1 MIKRTA
7 LIFILLFGFTS
18 CKIET
23 NTPKVKPTPFDREGY
38 FQEMTASKPKNKLT
52 ESSSPK
58 KDTLSILPQ
67 KEIIADTIRLKF
79 TYGKVKI
86 DTVKTAEKALVFV
99 LDSDT
104 ARKLKIEISSQDSL
118 NNLVISQIINST
130 NQIEGPF
137 DLKTVYEIKEKGEHK
152 IVVSKGPESKDWSGK
167 FSFSAQLNW

>member
-38 FQEMTASKPKNKLT
+38 FQEMTASKPKNELT

-79 TYGKVKI
+79 MYGKVKI
-86 DTVKTAEKALVFV
+86 DTVKTAEKALVFI

-104 ARKLKIEISSQDSL
+104 AKKMQIEISSQDTL
-118 NNLVISQIINST
+118 NKLTILQIINSID
-130 NQIEGPF
+130 QVEGPF
-137 DLKTVYEIKEKGEHK
+137 DSKAVYEIKEKGEHK
-152 IVVSKGPESKDWSGK
+152 IIISENPEIQSRNGR
-167 FSFSAQLNW
+167 FTFSAQLKW